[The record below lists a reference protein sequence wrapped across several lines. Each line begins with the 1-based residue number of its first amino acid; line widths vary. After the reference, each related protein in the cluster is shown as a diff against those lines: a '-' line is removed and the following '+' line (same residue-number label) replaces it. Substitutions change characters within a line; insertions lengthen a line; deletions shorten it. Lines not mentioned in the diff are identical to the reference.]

1 MAAPFP
7 LMMLRPGDCGRIH
20 GVRGGRCT
28 CRRLTDMGLCP
39 NAQVE
44 VMEEGHGSLIVKV
57 NGSRYA
63 LGRGMA
69 ARIMVSEDVCREE

>member
-1 MAAPFP
+1 MAASVP
-7 LMMLRPGDCGRIH
+7 LMMLRPGTSGRICD
-20 GVRGGRCT
+20 VRGCRGT
-28 CRRLTDMGLCP
+28 CRRLSDMGLCP
-39 NAQVE
+39 NARVE

-69 ARIMVSEDVCREE
+69 AKIMVNEDA